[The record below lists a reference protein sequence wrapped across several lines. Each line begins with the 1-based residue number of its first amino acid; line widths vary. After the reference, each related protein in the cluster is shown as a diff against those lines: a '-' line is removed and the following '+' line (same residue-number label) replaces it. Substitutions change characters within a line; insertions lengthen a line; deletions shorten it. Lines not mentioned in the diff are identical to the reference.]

1 MDEEN
6 IKDEENSKELDYFI
20 DIKPKKSIEFYE
32 AVLEGLSSPQ
42 KAISPKFFYDERG
55 SKIFDKICDTPEY
68 YLTRTEVAL
77 LNDIQEE
84 LYSLIEPGS
93 VVVEYGCGSSIKIKA
108 LLSAL
113 PEPSHYIAIDISKS
127 HLILTAK
134 EIASNYHNISVAAI
148 CADFMEPIDWPE
160 KASFESLKR
169 LAFFPGSTI
178 GNLKP
183 GEASQFLRYARHLV
197 GDEGTFLIGVDMK
210 KDAEVFNRA
219 YNDSE
224 GHTAD
229 FNLNLLHRMKNEL
242 GADINI
248 SQFSHNAFYNEKL
261 GRVEMHLISD
271 IKQVIKI
278 DNKEF
283 PFEKGE
289 SIHTECS
296 YKYSVREFSELAKKS
311 GFSVL
316 KNWSDKRNF
325 FSIYLMKAI

>member
-1 MDEEN
+1 MDDEN
-6 IKDEENSKELDYFI
+6 IKDLDYFV
-20 DIKPKKSIEFYE
+20 DIQPKKKIEFYE
-32 AVLEGLSSPQ
+32 AVLEGLSLPQ
-42 KAISPKFFYDERG
+42 KTISPKFFYDERG

-68 YLTRTEVAL
+68 YVTRTEIAL

-84 LYSLIEPGS
+84 LNSLVEPG
-93 VVVEYGCGSSIKIKA
+93 VAVAEYGCGSSIKIKA

-127 HLILTAK
+127 HLIATAK
-134 EIASNYHNISVAAI
+134 EIALDYSNISVGAI

-160 KASFESLKR
+160 SAYFESIKR
-169 LAFFPGSTI
+169 FAFFPGSTV
-178 GNLKP
+178 GNLQP
-183 GEASQFLRYARHLV
+183 SEAIQFLKYVRHLV

-210 KDAEVFNRA
+210 KDAGIFNQA
-219 YNDSE
+219 YNDAE

-242 GADINI
+242 GADIDI
-248 SQFSHNAFYNEKL
+248 SEFSHKAFYNEKL

-271 IKQVIKI
+271 VEQVIKI
-278 DNKEF
+278 DSLEF
-283 PFEKGE
+283 SFEKGE

-296 YKYSVREFSELAKKS
+296 YKYSISEFSELAKKS
-311 GFSVL
+311 GFSLL
-316 KNWSDKRNF
+316 KNWSDKRDF

>member
-1 MDEEN
+1 MDDEN
-6 IKDEENSKELDYFI
+6 IKDLDYFL
-20 DIKPKKSIEFYE
+20 DIQPKKKIEFYE
-32 AVLEGLSSPQ
+32 AVLEGLSLPQ
-42 KAISPKFFYDERG
+42 KTISPKFFYDDRG

-68 YLTRTEVAL
+68 YLTRTEIAL
-77 LNDIQEE
+77 LNDIKEE
-84 LYSLIEPGS
+84 LYSFIEPGS
-93 VVVEYGCGSSIKIKA
+93 AVVEYGCGSSIKIKA

-127 HLILTAK
+127 HLISTAK
-134 EIASNYHNISVAAI
+134 EIASNYSNISVAAI

-160 KASFESLKR
+160 RADFKSLNR

-178 GNLKP
+178 GNLRP
-183 GEASQFLRYARHLV
+183 TEASQFLKYVRHLV
-197 GDEGTFLIGVDMK
+197 GDEGTFVIGVDMK
-210 KDAEVFNRA
+210 KDVEVFNRA

-248 SQFSHNAFYNEKL
+248 SKFSHKAFYNDEL
-261 GRVEMHLISD
+261 GRVEMHLVSD

-278 DNKEF
+278 DNSEF
-283 PFEKGE
+283 PFEEGE

-296 YKYSVREFSELAKKS
+296 YKYSVREFSDLAKKS

-316 KNWSDKRNF
+316 KNWSDKKNF
-325 FSIYLMKAI
+325 FSIYLMRAI

>member
-1 MDEEN
+1 MDDEN
-6 IKDEENSKELDYFI
+6 IKDLDYFV
-20 DIKPKKSIEFYE
+20 DIQPKKKIEFYE
-32 AVLEGLSSPQ
+32 AVLEGLSLPQ
-42 KAISPKFFYDERG
+42 KTISPKFFYDERG

-68 YLTRTEVAL
+68 YVTRTEIAL

-84 LYSLIEPGS
+84 LNSLVEPGAA
-93 VVVEYGCGSSIKIKA
+93 VAEYGCGSSIKIKA

-127 HLILTAK
+127 HLIATAK
-134 EIASNYHNISVAAI
+134 EIALDYSNISVGAI

-160 KASFESLKR
+160 SAYFESIKR
-169 LAFFPGSTI
+169 FAFFPGSTI
-178 GNLKP
+178 GNLQP
-183 GEASQFLRYARHLV
+183 SEAIQFLKYVRHLV

-210 KDAEVFNRA
+210 KDAGIFNQA
-219 YNDSE
+219 YNDAE

-242 GADINI
+242 GADIDI
-248 SQFSHNAFYNEKL
+248 SEFSHKAFYNEKL

-271 IKQVIKI
+271 VEQVIKI
-278 DNKEF
+278 DSLEF
-283 PFEKGE
+283 SFEKGE

-296 YKYSVREFSELAKKS
+296 YKYSISEFSELAKKS
-311 GFSVL
+311 GFSLL
-316 KNWSDKRNF
+316 KNWSDKRDF

>member
-1 MDEEN
+1 MDDEN
-6 IKDEENSKELDYFI
+6 IKDLDYFV
-20 DIKPKKSIEFYE
+20 DIQPKKKIEFYE
-32 AVLEGLSSPQ
+32 AVLEGLSLPQ
-42 KAISPKFFYDERG
+42 KTISPKFFYDERG

-68 YLTRTEVAL
+68 YVTRTEIAL

-84 LYSLIEPGS
+84 LNSLVEPG
-93 VVVEYGCGSSIKIKA
+93 VAVAEYGCGSSIKIKA

-127 HLILTAK
+127 HLIATAK
-134 EIASNYHNISVAAI
+134 EIALDYSNISVGAI

-160 KASFESLKR
+160 SAYFESIKR
-169 LAFFPGSTI
+169 FAFFPGSTV
-178 GNLKP
+178 GNLQP
-183 GEASQFLRYARHLV
+183 SEAIQFLKYVRHLV

-210 KDAEVFNRA
+210 KDAGVFNQA
-219 YNDSE
+219 YNDAE

-242 GADINI
+242 GADIDI
-248 SQFSHNAFYNEKL
+248 SKFSHKAFYNEKL

-271 IKQVIKI
+271 AEQVIKI
-278 DNKEF
+278 DSLEF
-283 PFEKGE
+283 SFEKGE

-296 YKYSVREFSELAKKS
+296 YKYSISEFSELAKKS
-311 GFSVL
+311 GFSLL
-316 KNWSDKRNF
+316 KNWSDKRDF